1 MATQSPASQKEVL
14 EIRKMRQDLLHGK
27 ISLVISAISIFV
39 VLIAIGIERWA
50 AYTQRD
56 RELQLKVFEQNRE
69 HYLALTDATCAVAA
83 CRNYKQ
89 VEEASNQFNKI
100 YYGRAHIFADYK
112 SGDAETNAQRKAVFD
127 AKIKFHDALKKY
139 LDEKP
144 SEPPE
149 GYFNLLAMDVTA
161 ACKPHIDPHSMNN
174 PSPVKR
180 MDPAAE

>member
-1 MATQSPASQKEVL
+1 MATESPASQKESL

-27 ISLVISAISIFV
+27 ISLVISAISIFL

-69 HYLALTDATCAVAA
+69 HYLALTDATCAIAA

-100 YYGRAHIFADYK
+100 YYGRAHLFADHT
-112 SGDAETNAQRKAVFD
+112 SGDEKTKMQRKAVFD
-127 AKIKFHDALKKY
+127 AKRKFHDALKKY

-161 ACKPHIDPHSMNN
+161 ACKPNIDPHSINN
-174 PSPVKR
+174 PSPDQRK
-180 MDPAAE
+180 DPAVK